1 MVVVERK
8 ALHFTAIHFP
18 FSFSLFAPSLSVCV
32 DMAHHSAEK
41 LASSSAA
48 KAAVYSIDY
57 HHLQTAYPSLDLSID
72 TVALPAHQATA
83 LYPYELTTTSA
94 SAAAAMNGAEEGT
107 EAALKSYN
115 DNIQLL
121 LSHQQV
127 RHRQQPASVAHISV

>member
-1 MVVVERK
+1 
-8 ALHFTAIHFP
+8 
-18 FSFSLFAPSLSVCV
+18 
-32 DMAHHSAEK
+32 MAHHSAEK
-41 LASSSAA
+41 LASASAA

-94 SAAAAMNGAEEGT
+94 SAAAAAAMNGAEEGT